1 MNHKKLNHKKTHR
14 NCLAALLALA
24 MISAPHASA
33 DGTAFG
39 EPEGATRTDGNLVAG
54 LAFNA
59 STDGT
64 AQVNRVGYWDQGG
77 DGLDRDHVVG
87 LFQRDPTNP
96 NYNWKLLAKAT
107 VTSAS
112 PLEGGYRWAD
122 LGTTILLSNTTADGD
137 YGRYAVLAET
147 GSDPWGNRSDGV
159 KPSFDPAIVASIA
172 TFSSFWYEAQAA
184 IEDVGTVYGFMGN
197 ENVFAGPNIG
207 YKASLDNR
215 PASTTILVRSGGAN
229 PSDLDAPATFTATV
243 SGSTPTGSVR
253 FYDGGTTLLDTVG
266 LNSSFEASLTAS
278 TLAVGVHN
286 ITAQYVGDSGN
297 YPSTSDAVPHTVTG
311 PLTLFGTP
319 SGTTRTDYF
328 AGAGIQFNA
337 NASGTAQINQV
348 GFWDQGGDG
357 LAEAHTVGI
366 FQRDPETP
374 NFRWKLLAKATVPA
388 GSAAP
393 LQGGYRWVS
402 LGTIITLPDTL
413 PAGADADYGQYAILA
428 DGGTDPMGGAAGD
441 DTVPLVDGGAI
452 AESIAHHP
460 SSYWFLE
467 SDNEAIENM
476 AAGDSA
482 AFNGHDFVWFG
493 PNARFAPDTGTIT
506 AYDTWIAGTSGYFP
520 GVTDS
525 LVVGPNAD
533 PDKDGKPNFLE
544 FALNSKPND
553 GGSDGAVFVKLA
565 TVNSVPNVLTLTAA
579 VRSTVGTFAAD
590 GNNQK
595 ATDTADS
602 LTYIIEAA
610 SDLTAWG
617 VPVVTELTGAD
628 ATAIQ
633 TGLPLPDSGWVYK
646 TFRTDGAAPDDPA
659 DFIRVKIT
667 SP

>member
-172 TFSSFWYEAQAA
+172 NYSSFWYEAQAA
-184 IEDVGTVYGFMGN
+184 IGDVGTVYGFMGN

-207 YKASLDNR
+207 
-215 PASTTILVRSGGAN
+215 
-229 PSDLDAPATFTATV
+229 F
-243 SGSTPTGSVR
+243 
-253 FYDGGTTLLDTVG
+253 
-266 LNSSFEASLTAS
+266 
-278 TLAVGVHN
+278 
-286 ITAQYVGDSGN
+286 
-297 YPSTSDAVPHTVTG
+297 
-311 PLTLFGTP
+311 
-319 SGTTRTDYF
+319 
-328 AGAGIQFNA
+328 
-337 NASGTAQINQV
+337 
-348 GFWDQGGDG
+348 
-357 LAEAHTVGI
+357 
-366 FQRDPETP
+366 
-374 NFRWKLLAKATVPA
+374 
-388 GSAAP
+388 SA
-393 LQGGYRWVS
+393 
-402 LGTIITLPDTL
+402 
-413 PAGADADYGQYAILA
+413 
-428 DGGTDPMGGAAGD
+428 
-441 DTVPLVDGGAI
+441 
-452 AESIAHHP
+452 
-460 SSYWFLE
+460 
-467 SDNEAIENM
+467 
-476 AAGDSA
+476 
-482 AFNGHDFVWFG
+482 
-493 PNARFAPDTGTIT
+493 DTGTIT

-525 LVVGPNAD
+525 LVVGPTAD

-579 VRSTVGTFAAD
+579 VRATVGTFAAD

-610 SDLTAWG
+610 TDLTAWG